1 MPVAI
6 AQRRKTRQISGMV
19 LLSYG
24 KKLFSGFRKKLFSS
38 FREKLFSGFRKKLF
52 SSFRTMFCDLS
63 FGCRHGALSGKAVA

>member
-6 AQRRKTRQISGMV
+6 AQRRKTRQISGMA

-24 KKLFSGFRKKLFSS
+24 KKLFSG

-52 SSFRTMFCDLS
+52 SSFMTMFCDVS
-63 FGCRHGALSGKAVA
+63 FECRHGALSGKAVA